1 MPSLTVVILTF
12 NEELHLERAIES
24 VSPIAEAIF
33 VVDSFSTD
41 RTVEIAKSLG
51 CRVLSNRFESHAR
64 QFQWA
69 LENASIATDW
79 VMKLDADEVIEQ
91 DLVHEIEAR
100 LPELPLD
107 VTGINLNR
115 KHIFMGRWIKHGG
128 RFPLTMLRIFR
139 RGQGYVE
146 DRWMDEHVVVKG
158 GRTIT
163 LRGGFADHNLND
175 LTFFTSKHNNYA
187 TREAVEVLNERLGFM
202 PTDGSLTAS
211 ATSSQVAIKRLL
223 KKNIF
228 NRLPYEI
235 AALGYFTFRYVF
247 QMGFLDG
254 REGLVYHTL
263 QGFWYRFLVG
273 AKVYELYRAVSAI
286 EDPSE
291 IRKELAKRTGLPI
304 LGPTLNGLGDR

>member
-12 NEELHLERAIES
+12 NEELHLERAINS
-24 VSPIAEAIF
+24 VSHIAEAIF

-91 DLVHEIEAR
+91 DLAHEIETR
-100 LPELPLD
+100 LPELSLD

-163 LRGGFADHNLND
+163 FRGGFADHNLND

-187 TREAVEVLNERLGFM
+187 TREAIEVLNERLGFM
-202 PTDGSLTAS
+202 PQDASLTAS
-211 ATSSQVAIKRLL
+211 ATSTQVAVKRLL
-223 KKNIF
+223 KQKIF
-228 NRLPYEI
+228 NRLPYEL
-235 AALGYFTFRYVF
+235 AAVGYFIFRYF
-247 QMGFLDG
+247 LQLGILDG
-254 REGLVYHTL
+254 RSGLIYHFL

-273 AKVYELYRAVSAI
+273 AKVYELGRCIATLTDASQ
-286 EDPSE
+286 
-291 IRKELAKRTGLPI
+291 IRKELENKTGLPI
-304 LGPTLNGLGDR
+304 ATSGFNASAD